1 VPTDSVVGKRRE
13 QLRRPDA
20 VCDAVRAASL
30 RACGLPLSK
39 RSAIEQIGHNT
50 TGVKAV
56 NDGIVVRGQFAY
68 HH

>member
-1 VPTDSVVGKRRE
+1 
-13 QLRRPDA
+13 
-20 VCDAVRAASL
+20 VRAAAL

-39 RSAIEQIGHNT
+39 RSAIEQIGHDT